1 MAKALLREDRRKS
14 GTTFYSTTITN
25 ELHALIG
32 DVTNRVADL
41 VEACNDPTQ
50 SNIQLHVCQVVSLV
64 RSVLIE
70 ANIVNKESTLLR
82 IYPEL
87 ARQRKVVLS
96 ALSRLVLK
104 SKDLQQSNPVIN
116 IEEEEDQVSFS
127 ADHLLNE
134 MDMFERLLLMIPRQ
148 STSDSTESTVES
160 TRHSSLFQFDTPRS
174 SVSSLGHSSIMST
187 SSTNLRQFMTETRHS
202 NNSSASLIFKAVPI
216 SDKEHI
222 LQNILDH
229 QASIDELMGGLVVTL
244 ERYLANRHR
253 ATEMLE
259 TTRKAVE
266 AVRTFL
272 AVVEHVCSNLGDL
285 DYNRRL
291 SMIPE
296 DPCLVSLVITKESV
310 YSAITNLVTAVR
322 ALTGPQQ
329 NETLDSEHDVA
340 KDDLDHLN
348 VCCEDVVRTTNE
360 CAACVRACLE
370 TEAED
375 EEKSQAIQMRNMQ
388 ESNKPEFLAETS
400 IRRSDTLSMLGRKVT
415 TLYAIQQYRED
426 QQKETVS
433 LDKAEQVESHSE
445 QDIEGLAVHVAPKH
459 TTTEMNATKNEP
471 MEESMQV
478 HADLRASV
486 QSPTPSSPSSTL
498 GAETLNND
506 NTDSQPT
513 EVNRPIETI
522 LSRRL
527 LSRSRASSVNNAQFF
542 QMPPL
547 PPKSNLHLKPSVS
560 AAFPLP
566 PNNSTPVTRDILK
579 STPKEVQ
586 TLKSRRSRGLS
597 VTSLRP
603 SLSKSK
609 SERINN
615 SLSTESFV
623 EPMRLQKLPS
633 WMSLGHASDK
643 SDNASRSSIENIMP
657 TSSMSLQIPKVK

>member
-1 MAKALLREDRRKS
+1 MARALLREDRRKS
-14 GTTFYSTTITN
+14 GTAFHSTN
-25 ELHALIG
+25 ELHILIG
-32 DVTNRVADL
+32 DVTHRVAEL
-41 VEACNDPTQ
+41 VEACLSTHSD
-50 SNIQLHVCQVVSLV
+50 IQFHVCQVVSSV
-64 RSVLIE
+64 RSVLTE

-82 IYPEL
+82 MYPEL

-104 SKDLQQSNPVIN
+104 GKELQQSNPV
-116 IEEEEDQVSFS
+116 EEAEQDEVSFS

-134 MDMFERLLLMIPRQ
+134 MDMFEKLLLVIPRQ
-148 STSDSTESTVES
+148 STSASTESTVDT

-187 SSTNLRQFMTETRHS
+187 SSTNLRQFMTEARHS
-202 NNSSASLIFKAVPI
+202 NNSSASLISKAVPI

-229 QASIDELMGGLVVTL
+229 QASIDELMGGLVITL

-329 NETLDSEHDVA
+329 NESLDSEHDVA

-370 TEAED
+370 TEAEE
-375 EEKSQAIQMRNMQ
+375 EEKSQVMHMRNMQ
-388 ESNKPEFLAETS
+388 ESNHKPEISADTNNSSGS

-415 TLYAIQQYRED
+415 TLHAIQQYKED
-426 QQKETVS
+426 QQREVS
-433 LDKAEQVESHSE
+433 LCDKVESPCE
-445 QDIEGLAVHVAPKH
+445 KEIEALAVQEAPKPIEIN
-459 TTTEMNATKNEP
+459 TEEP
-471 MEESMQV
+471 MDEGMQA
-478 HADLRASV
+478 ADLRASV
-486 QSPTPSSPSSTL
+486 QSPTPPSPSTL
-498 GAETLNND
+498 TAETCNNETIE
-506 NTDSQPT
+506 NQPPAET
-513 EVNRPIETI
+513 ARPVVETI

-527 LSRSRASSVNNAQFF
+527 LTRARSSSVNNF
-542 QMPPL
+542 QMQPL
-547 PPKSNLHLKPSVS
+547 LPKSHLNLKPSVS

-566 PNNSTPVTRDILK
+566 PNNSTPVPRDNMK

-609 SERINN
+609 SERISN
-615 SLSTESFV
+615 SPSTESLH
-623 EPMRLQKLPS
+623 EPATTRLQKLPS
-633 WMSLGHASDK
+633 WMSLGHG
-643 SDNASRSSIENIMP
+643 SDNTSRSSIENIVP
-657 TSSMSLQIPKVK
+657 TSSMSLQIPKVS